1 MEHQIVAFPLSSISS
16 KRKRSFA
23 SGCVL
28 WLLSIA
34 LCLSQTNESP
44 RYETRSE
51 HDPNGLGKYYMGRE
65 IAQVMGHQAADWLE
79 RPKREQEERPELLLS
94 ALKIKP
100 GETVADIGAGTGYYT
115 RRLAKLVGD
124 KGLVYAV
131 DIQQEML
138 ELLTNKMASLEIKN
152 VKPVLGELTDPKL
165 PAAST
170 DLALMVD
177 VYHEFDHPYE
187 MAQALCRALKP
198 GGRLV
203 FVEFRGEDPKVPI
216 KVVHKMTEAQVRKEM
231 AVQPLDWVETIET
244 LPWQH
249 IIVFKKTP

>member
-1 MEHQIVAFPLSSISS
+1 
-16 KRKRSFA
+16 
-23 SGCVL
+23 
-28 WLLSIA
+28 
-34 LCLSQTNESP
+34 
-44 RYETRSE
+44 
-51 HDPNGLGKYYMGRE
+51 
-65 IAQVMGHQAADWLE
+65 
-79 RPKREQEERPELLLS
+79 
-94 ALKIKP
+94 
-100 GETVADIGAGTGYYT
+100 
-115 RRLAKLVGD
+115 
-124 KGLVYAV
+124 
-131 DIQQEML
+131 
-138 ELLTNKMASLEIKN
+138 
-152 VKPVLGELTDPKL
+152 
-165 PAAST
+165 
-170 DLALMVD
+170 MVD